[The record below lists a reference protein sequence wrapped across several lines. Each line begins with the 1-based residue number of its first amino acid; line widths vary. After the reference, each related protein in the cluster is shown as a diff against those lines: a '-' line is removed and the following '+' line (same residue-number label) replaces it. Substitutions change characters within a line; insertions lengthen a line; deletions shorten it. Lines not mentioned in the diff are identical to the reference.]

1 MDTYHNTLKNK
12 AVAVDLDGTLVHT
25 VPGEYVMP
33 GRSRDC
39 YVSRNTVILLSRIS
53 QQIPTFITTG
63 RNAPSVRKLTD
74 QIPEVHFAG
83 FVLENGFVV
92 KKDIKAPDPQKKK
105 WKFADKVP
113 QNWELISGYERSAGF
128 ILPKEQNMQ
137 NDPEEL
143 VRNLLQET
151 QEQGYICF
159 QYPKIFVY
167 PQKPDKMQGLAEFN
181 VHPHIALGNDVNDT
195 QLMQACIHPV
205 TLQTP
210 HSSIRELVKRK
221 YGYCSSFTEH
231 AAAEDMLH
239 WACGKL
245 SSISS

>member
-1 MDTYHNTLKNK
+1 MDAYHNGLKNK

-39 YVSRNTVILLSRIS
+39 YVSRKTVALLAKIS

-92 KKDIKAPDPQKKK
+92 KKNLNSLDPQKKN
-105 WKFADKVP
+105 WKFANRVP
-113 QNWELISGYERSAGF
+113 QDWEPISGYERSAGF
-128 ILPKEQNMQ
+128 ILPKEQQ
-137 NDPEEL
+137 NPEKL
-143 VRNLLQET
+143 VRHLLQET

-159 QYPKIFVY
+159 QHPKIFVY

-195 QLMQACIHPV
+195 QLMQASIHPV
-205 TLQTP
+205 TLQTA
-210 HSSIRELVKRK
+210 HSSIKELVKRK
-221 YGYCSSFTEH
+221 HGYCSSFTEH

-245 SSISS
+245 SSISP